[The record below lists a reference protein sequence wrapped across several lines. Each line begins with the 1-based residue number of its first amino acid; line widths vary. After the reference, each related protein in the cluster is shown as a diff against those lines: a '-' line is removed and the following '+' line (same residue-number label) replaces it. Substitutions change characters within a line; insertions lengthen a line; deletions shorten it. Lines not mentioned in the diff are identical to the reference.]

1 MEKITPDMGIMEVV
15 EKWPIA
21 AEVLMEQGMGCL
33 GCAAAHF
40 ESIGEGAAAHGMD
53 VDALME
59 ALNAAIAESAGQSN
73 SRSQL
78 GTAVF
83 SRLSNG

>member
-53 VDALME
+53 
-59 ALNAAIAESAGQSN
+59 AAA
-73 SRSQL
+73 R
-78 GTAVF
+78 V
-83 SRLSNG
+83 